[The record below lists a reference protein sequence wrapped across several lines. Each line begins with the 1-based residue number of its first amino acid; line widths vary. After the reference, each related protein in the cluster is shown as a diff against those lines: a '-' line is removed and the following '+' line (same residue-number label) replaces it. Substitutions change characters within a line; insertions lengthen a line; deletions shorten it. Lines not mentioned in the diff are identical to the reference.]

1 MEKIIDTKV
10 SNFKIRFAEEKDTKL
25 ILEFIKELADYEK
38 LLNEV
43 VATEEVLYNS
53 LFVQKRAEVIIGEY
67 EGKPVGFALFFHN
80 FSTFIGK
87 PGIYLEDLYIKSE
100 MRGKGFGKIM
110 LSFLGKLAVER
121 NCGRLE
127 WWCIDWNEPS
137 IKFYKE
143 MGAKPMDEWTVYR
156 VDDLALHD
164 LANEFLI

>member
-1 MEKIIDTKV
+1 MIDTKV
-10 SNFKIRFAEEKDTKL
+10 SNFKIRFAKEDDTKL
-25 ILEFIKELADYEK
+25 ILDFIKELADYEK
-38 LLNEV
+38 LLNKV
-43 VATEEVLYNS
+43 VATEEILFDS
-53 LFVQKRAEVIIGEY
+53 LFVQKKAEVIIGEY
-67 EGKPVGFALFFHN
+67 NGKPVGFALFFHN
-80 FSTFIGK
+80 FSTFLGK
-87 PGIYLEDLYIKSE
+87 PGIYLEDLYIKPE
-100 MRGKGFGKIM
+100 RRGKGLGKIM